1 MSDDESMEEEYIDN
15 QLDLVFVCDCTGSM
29 GSYLEAAQNNI
40 NDVKNTHIHKFTHTI
55 YNPNIHIIPIFHYRS

>member
-15 QLDLVFVCDCTGSM
+15 QLDLVCVCDCTGSM

-40 NDVKNTHIHKFTHTI
+40 NDVKIHTYTNSHIQYTI
-55 YNPNIHIIPIFHYRS
+55 LIIHIIPIFHYRS